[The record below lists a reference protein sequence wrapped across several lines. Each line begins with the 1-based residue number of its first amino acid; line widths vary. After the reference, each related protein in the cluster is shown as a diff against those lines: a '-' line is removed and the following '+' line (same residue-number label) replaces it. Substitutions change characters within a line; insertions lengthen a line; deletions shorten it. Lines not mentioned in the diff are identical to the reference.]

1 MRLVFGDEV
10 REALDRRAPLVAL
23 ESSVVAQG
31 LPSPE
36 NAQAAH
42 TCEEA
47 VRRAGAVP
55 ATLAVID
62 GQVKVGLS
70 AEEIQRLA
78 SGRETVLKIGSRDLA
93 GAVASLRTGG
103 TTVSASV
110 EIAARAGIRV
120 FTTGGIGGVHRGV
133 AETLDISQDLLAISR
148 TPVAVVCAGVKSVL
162 DLPKTLEALE
172 AVAVPVVGVGTS
184 DFPSFFCR
192 TSGLSLD
199 QRVEGAEDGAR
210 LLSVRFREL
219 EQGGLVLALPPPADT
234 ALPASELE
242 RHLAAALAE
251 ADARDVRGKAI
262 TPFLL
267 SELSRRTSG
276 RTLKANLALLEHN
289 ARFAGELAVALAAL
303 DG

>member
-1 MRLVFGDEV
+1 VRLVFGDEV